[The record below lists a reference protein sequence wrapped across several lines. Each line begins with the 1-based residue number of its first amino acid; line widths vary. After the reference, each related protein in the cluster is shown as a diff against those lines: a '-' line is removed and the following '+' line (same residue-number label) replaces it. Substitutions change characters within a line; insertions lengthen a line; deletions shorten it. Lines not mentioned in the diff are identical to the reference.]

1 QLGISRFVLISSA
14 EVYGADYSNPG
25 LMREKATVIL
35 KRPNRVAH
43 RWAAIEALA
52 KESFDQ
58 GTSELIVLRPCWTLL
73 RNGSDVASRLFRSRV
88 AFLPAGFDPSIQL
101 LSVDDLA
108 AAITVAIESD
118 KQGVFNIAPDG
129 VIPLRKAL
137 RLTSSWKLPIPCTF
151 QRMVGAVLRWEN
163 NNEQFDFI
171 RYSWTVSNEK
181 SKDEL
186 GFRPSTSSAEAL
198 AEFAGRGAR
207 RQIKKPTPHDKRH
220 VQQYDDFGMDAEYI
234 RSCGRR
240 QLDFMERVYWRIEVV
255 GLEHLPLDG
264 GGVLAGLHR
273 GFMPFDGVMLV
284 HLLSKKTGRIP
295 RFLMHPALVK
305 FPFLATFLTRLGGI
319 IACQENAD
327 HVLKCGELV
336 GVFPEGIRGAF
347 RMYDRG
353 NTYRLGK
360 FRDDYVKTALRY
372 GVPIVPF
379 VTVGPAEIFPILA
392 KIEWPWW
399 KRQTHWPCF
408 PITATWPLL
417 P

>member
-1 QLGISRFVLISSA
+1 
-14 EVYGADYSNPG
+14 
-25 LMREKATVIL
+25 M
-35 KRPNRVAH
+35 
-43 RWAAIEALA
+43 
-52 KESFDQ
+52 
-58 GTSELIVLRPCWTLL
+58 
-73 RNGSDVASRLFRSRV
+73 
-88 AFLPAGFDPSIQL
+88 
-101 LSVDDLA
+101 
-108 AAITVAIESD
+108 
-118 KQGVFNIAPDG
+118 
-129 VIPLRKAL
+129 
-137 RLTSSWKLPIPCTF
+137 
-151 QRMVGAVLRWEN
+151 
-163 NNEQFDFI
+163 
-171 RYSWTVSNEK
+171 
-181 SKDEL
+181 
-186 GFRPSTSSAEAL
+186 
-198 AEFAGRGAR
+198 
-207 RQIKKPTPHDKRH
+207 
-220 VQQYDDFGMDAEYI
+220 
-234 RSCGRR
+234 
-240 QLDFMERVYWRIEVV
+240 YWRIEVA

-295 RFLMHPALVK
+295 RILMHPALVK

-327 HVLKCGELV
+327 HVLQRGEIV

-417 P
+417 PVPLPTKWHIELLPPITTAEYSPEAANDRAVVRQISTQVRDSMQTAIDDLRSRRKSIFFGSIFHQDAGSNERPVGHAVTKTDVPHALDTPQEVA